1 MPKTVNA
8 VIFRS
13 SVYFFACPTSF
24 LAIAKLPTKN
34 TPLKQTETLSDF
46 SEETF
51 DIDRWRV
58 KTIKQYNWFK
68 HLKSSCFILKVV
80 SFAISK

>member
-1 MPKTVNA
+1 MPLMYVYYVCPRLNDFFLRMRIELLSRKLMPKTVNA

-46 SEETF
+46 SKETF
-51 DIDRWRV
+51 DIDR
-58 KTIKQYNWFK
+58 
-68 HLKSSCFILKVV
+68 
-80 SFAISK
+80 

>member
-34 TPLKQTETLSDF
+34 TPLKQTETL
-46 SEETF
+46 
-51 DIDRWRV
+51 
-58 KTIKQYNWFK
+58 
-68 HLKSSCFILKVV
+68 
-80 SFAISK
+80 